1 MKLFLSHRGC
11 QDSGRRG
18 SCYRSKTGV
27 IGDVTT
33 QRLSY
38 KDDGNL

>member
-18 SCYRSKTGV
+18 SYRSKTGV